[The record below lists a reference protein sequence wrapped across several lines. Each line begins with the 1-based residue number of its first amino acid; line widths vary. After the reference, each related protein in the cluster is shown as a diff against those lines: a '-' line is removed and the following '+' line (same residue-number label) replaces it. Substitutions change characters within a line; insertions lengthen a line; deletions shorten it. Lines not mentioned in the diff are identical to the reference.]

1 MKTEIDQKNCLHVVE
16 PESTKQEYFYCKKCG
31 VTFEPVVKK
40 DRWELFNDWELE
52 RLSLALIDVRH
63 RDETWKNDAST
74 THMLY
79 HINRRL
85 EQLRKK

>member
-1 MKTEIDQKNCLHVVE
+1 MTVETDQKNCKHLLK
-16 PESTKQEYFYCKKCG
+16 PDSLKYDYFCCTKCG
-31 VTFEPVVKK
+31 ITFEPAVKK
-40 DRWELFNDWELE
+40 DRWELFNDWELD
-52 RLSLALIDVRH
+52 RLSLALIDIRN

-85 EQLRKK
+85 EYLRKK